1 MFKTIFYHNL
11 RIGEFI
17 QFIKQFLA
25 FVKAGDPP
33 ALGIEAQYLALE
45 KQWNELQLQFKKAL
59 GSKLTV
65 VLEQLDERRDRAI
78 SGLRL
83 HFESLTYHVDPTK
96 KEAAQKLLDVIDKYG
111 RGIARKNYQEESALI
126 WGIIKDWESSAEL
139 TEALT
144 LLNVVDWKEE
154 LKAANEAFDAMYRSR
169 TNDLSTVPET
179 SATEL
184 REPTMEAYRRL
195 VSHLDAHATLAQDKA
210 PYEHLAGVLNKH
222 IEQNNQLVI
231 SRQSGELEEEEAA
244 AETSSSEFL

>member
-1 MFKTIFYHNL
+1 MFKSIFYHNL

-25 FVKAGDPP
+25 FVKAGDPL

-126 WGIIKDWESSAEL
+126 
-139 TEALT
+139 
-144 LLNVVDWKEE
+144 
-154 LKAANEAFDAMYRSR
+154 
-169 TNDLSTVPET
+169 
-179 SATEL
+179 
-184 REPTMEAYRRL
+184 
-195 VSHLDAHATLAQDKA
+195 
-210 PYEHLAGVLNKH
+210 
-222 IEQNNQLVI
+222 
-231 SRQSGELEEEEAA
+231 
-244 AETSSSEFL
+244 